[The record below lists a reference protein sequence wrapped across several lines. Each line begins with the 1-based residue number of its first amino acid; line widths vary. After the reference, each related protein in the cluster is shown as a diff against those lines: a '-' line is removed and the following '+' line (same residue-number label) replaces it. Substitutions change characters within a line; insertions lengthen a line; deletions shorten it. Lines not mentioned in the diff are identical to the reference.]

1 MKLRTG
7 TSTWSL
13 ADGSAMFCATG
24 LAGRHGSPV
33 QSATA
38 TFRQDRRSASPGNQG
53 LRNDDGRV
61 LIQLSKSTISLA
73 STTELATQVGVA
85 AIPMDL
91 NSSRSCNTY
100 RVSTTV
106 SGYLTAGKEET
117 VPSEIQ
123 AIVANGF
130 FVQPLESGRNGVS
143 ESVPVSGLYGRGG
156 N

>member
-1 MKLRTG
+1 
-7 TSTWSL
+7 
-13 ADGSAMFCATG
+13 
-24 LAGRHGSPV
+24 
-33 QSATA
+33 
-38 TFRQDRRSASPGNQG
+38 

-61 LIQLSKSTISLA
+61 LIQLSKSAISLA
-73 STTELATQVGVA
+73 STAELATQVGVA

-91 NSSRSCNTY
+91 NSSRFCNTY

-117 VPSEIQ
+117 EPSEMQ
-123 AIVANGF
+123 AMVANGF
-130 FVQPLESGRNGVS
+130 FVRPLESGRHEAS